1 MPKVHEGKLNAQ
13 GKRFALVVSRFND
26 LVTTRLLDG
35 ALDCLQRH
43 GAADEDIEVA
53 WVPGAFELPVVAQK
67 MAQTGR
73 FDVVTCLGCIVRS
86 DTPHFDYVAGESSKG
101 IARVGLDTGV
111 PITFGVITADT
122 VDQAVQRA
130 GVKSGNRGWDAGM
143 NAVEMA
149 SLMAVSYTHLTLPTK
164 RIV

>member
-53 WVPGAFELPVVAQK
+53 WVPGAFELPIVAQK

-86 DTPHFDYVAGESSKG
+86 DTPPFDYVAGESSKG

-149 SLMAVSYTHLTLPTK
+149 SLVAA
-164 RIV
+164 IE

>member
-1 MPKVHEGKLNAQ
+1 MPRVHEGKLNAQ

-43 GAADEDIEVA
+43 GAVDEDIEVA

-149 SLMAVSYTHLTLPTK
+149 SLMAAIK
-164 RIV
+164 

>member
-1 MPKVHEGKLNAQ
+1 MPRVHEGKLNAQ

-53 WVPGAFELPVVAQK
+53 WVPGAFELPIVAQK
-67 MAQTGR
+67 MAQPGR

-149 SLMAVSYTHLTLPTK
+149 SLVAA
-164 RIV
+164 IE

>member
-1 MPKVHEGKLNAQ
+1 MHEGKLNAQ

-43 GAADEDIEVA
+43 GAVDEDIEVA
-53 WVPGAFELPVVAQK
+53 WVPGAFELPIVAQK

-130 GVKSGNRGWDAGM
+130 GIKSGNRGWDAGM

-149 SLMAVSYTHLTLPTK
+149 SLMAA
-164 RIV
+164 I

>member
-43 GAADEDIEVA
+43 GAADEYIEVA

-149 SLMAVSYTHLTLPTK
+149 SLMAA
-164 RIV
+164 IE

>member
-1 MPKVHEGKLNAQ
+1 MPRVHEGKLNAQ

-43 GAADEDIEVA
+43 GTADEDIEVA
-53 WVPGAFELPVVAQK
+53 WVPGAFELPIVAQK

-149 SLMAVSYTHLTLPTK
+149 SLVAA
-164 RIV
+164 IE

>member
-1 MPKVHEGKLNAQ
+1 MPRVHEGKLNAQ

-53 WVPGAFELPVVAQK
+53 WVPGAFELPIVAQK

-149 SLMAVSYTHLTLPTK
+149 SLMAA
-164 RIV
+164 IE

>member
-1 MPKVHEGKLNAQ
+1 MHEGKLNAQ

-26 LVTTRLLDG
+26 LITTRLLDG

-43 GAADEDIEVA
+43 GAVDEDIEVA

-149 SLMAVSYTHLTLPTK
+149 SLMAA
-164 RIV
+164 IE

>member
-53 WVPGAFELPVVAQK
+53 WVPGAFELPIVAQK

-149 SLMAVSYTHLTLPTK
+149 SLVAA
-164 RIV
+164 IE

>member
-1 MPKVHEGKLNAQ
+1 MPRVHEGQLNAQ

-35 ALDCLQRH
+35 AMDCLQRH

-149 SLMAVSYTHLTLPTK
+149 SLMAA
-164 RIV
+164 IE

>member
-1 MPKVHEGKLNAQ
+1 MPRVHEGKLNAQ

-53 WVPGAFELPVVAQK
+53 WVPGAFELPIVAQK

-101 IARVGLDTGV
+101 IARVVQDTV
-111 PITFGVITADT
+111 VTITSGVITSDT

-149 SLMAVSYTHLTLPTK
+149 SLVAA
-164 RIV
+164 IE

>member
-1 MPKVHEGKLNAQ
+1 MPRMHEGKLNAQ

-26 LVTTRLLDG
+26 LITTRLLDG

-43 GAADEDIEVA
+43 GAVDEDIEVA

-149 SLMAVSYTHLTLPTK
+149 SLMAAIK
-164 RIV
+164 

>member
-1 MPKVHEGKLNAQ
+1 MPRMHEGKLNAQ

-43 GAADEDIEVA
+43 GAVDEDIEVA

-149 SLMAVSYTHLTLPTK
+149 SLMAA
-164 RIV
+164 IE

>member
-1 MPKVHEGKLNAQ
+1 MPRMHEGKLNAQ

-43 GAADEDIEVA
+43 GAVDEDIEVA

-73 FDVVTCLGCIVRS
+73 FDVITCLGCIVRS

-149 SLMAVSYTHLTLPTK
+149 SLMAAIK
-164 RIV
+164 

>member
-1 MPKVHEGKLNAQ
+1 MPRMHEGKLNAQ

-26 LVTTRLLDG
+26 LITTRLLDG

-43 GAADEDIEVA
+43 GAVDEDIEVA

-149 SLMAVSYTHLTLPTK
+149 SLMAA
-164 RIV
+164 I

>member
-1 MPKVHEGKLNAQ
+1 MPRMHEGKLNAQ

-26 LVTTRLLDG
+26 LITTRLLDG

-43 GAADEDIEVA
+43 GAVDEDIEVA

-73 FDVVTCLGCIVRS
+73 FDVVTCLGYIVRS

-111 PITFGVITADT
+111 PITFGIITADT

-149 SLMAVSYTHLTLPTK
+149 SLMAA
-164 RIV
+164 IE

>member
-1 MPKVHEGKLNAQ
+1 MPRVHEGKLNAQ

-26 LVTTRLLDG
+26 LITTRLLDG

-43 GAADEDIEVA
+43 GAVDEDIEVA

-149 SLMAVSYTHLTLPTK
+149 SLMAA
-164 RIV
+164 IE